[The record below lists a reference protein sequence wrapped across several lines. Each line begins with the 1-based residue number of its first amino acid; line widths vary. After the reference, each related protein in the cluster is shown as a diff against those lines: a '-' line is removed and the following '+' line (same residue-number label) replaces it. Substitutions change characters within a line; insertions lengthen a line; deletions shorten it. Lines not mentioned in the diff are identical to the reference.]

1 MKLILILLSLIATD
15 ALAKRSDNGIFFGVM
30 KTNHVISEGLNE
42 FHLAGGAET
51 DQYGMIFYRNS
62 FEQMSFGLYYKYED
76 MLPRISRR
84 VQFSTKLGI
93 LTGYQRQMEYGDR
106 IYDIGGIFLQE
117 EVMLMAV
124 PSIDYIFANTRTS
137 LELAGDAVSLSFRI
151 FVN

>member
-1 MKLILILLSLIATD
+1 
-15 ALAKRSDNGIFFGVM
+15 
-30 KTNHVISEGLNE
+30 
-42 FHLAGGAET
+42 
-51 DQYGMIFYRNS
+51 
-62 FEQMSFGLYYKYED
+62 
-76 MLPRISRR
+76 
-84 VQFSTKLGI
+84 
-93 LTGYQRQMEYGDR
+93 MEYGDR